1 MGYQTDFEGYFT
13 IGLKQNLIE
22 NQEEMKK
29 PLSLKEI
36 VTQGKTILDDLS
48 QIQTLKFI
56 NLLANSRRMKRDTNV
71 LSEMYNVSPD
81 YFGVDGEFFVN
92 PHDFNSYGQSNDKSV
107 IEYNKPASTQPSLWL
122 QWNVVAKNDGFVL
135 QWDENEKFYCHEEW
149 LRYLINNFFIP
160 KNMVLN
166 GKVSWYGEDEEDFGD
181 YIIVD
186 NVLTV
191 VIGQNLIENK

>member
-13 IGLKQNLIE
+13 IGLKLDLIK

-36 VTQGKTILDDLS
+36 VTQGKTILDDLNEL
-48 QIQTLKFI
+48 QTLKFI
-56 NLLANSRRMKRDTNV
+56 NSLANTRRMKRDTTT
-71 LSEMYNVSPD
+71 LSEMYNVSST
-81 YFGVDGEFFVN
+81 YFGIEGEFFLN
-92 PHDFNSYGQSNDKSV
+92 PHDLSSHGQSNDKS
-107 IEYNKPASTQPSLWL
+107 IIDYNQYPSTQPGLWL
-122 QWNVVAKNDGFVL
+122 QWNVVTKNDGFVL
-135 QWDENEKFYCHEEW
+135 EWDQNEKFYCHEEW
-149 LRYLINNFFIP
+149 LRYLIDNFFIP

-166 GKVSWYGEDEEDFGD
+166 GKISWYGEEEEDCGD

-191 VIGQNLIENK
+191 LFGQNLIEN